1 MGLKDKATA
10 IAVKEG
16 VKYLRKDF
24 DNNSIK
30 LLEQAEK
37 KYAGNEL
44 YTKVFSG
51 LKNALMRKDYVW
63 RNYVKH
69 LITDMDE
76 HVVTQ
81 LVTPIINAAVKSF
94 EIREKAIKKYDCNI
108 PWAVLIDPTAACN
121 LKCTG
126 CWAAEYG
133 KTSQL
138 SYDDLTKIITEG
150 KELGTYVYL
159 FTGGEPLMRKKDL
172 LRICEE
178 NSDCLF
184 ITFTNGTLCDDAFAD
199 ELQRVGNMW
208 LTFSIEGNEE
218 TTDARRGHGT
228 YNAVVSAMARLKA
241 RGVPF
246 GASLC
251 YTKYNAEVIASD
263 EYADFLIDLGCVF
276 AWYFT
281 FMPVGAGATTELMAT
296 AAQRELMYDQIR
308 KWRFKE
314 RKPLFTIDFFNDGEY
329 VGGCIA
335 GGKQY
340 FHINSNGDCE
350 PCVFAHY
357 SNANIKDPDTHMID
371 VLRSP
376 IFMAYRQ
383 RQPFSDNMLR
393 PCPVRDNPGAIKR
406 MVEVSGAKSTDVAC
420 PESVDELIAKT
431 RDFAK
436 EWKVTADRMADEYG
450 FIKGRSRSMSMYN
463 DAEAKHIHDYNE
475 FGDKEEATV

>member
-1 MGLKDKATA
+1 MGVKDKVKE
-10 IAVKEG
+10 IAVHEG
-16 VKYLRKDF
+16 IKMLRKDF

-30 LLEQAEK
+30 IVEAAEK
-37 KYAGNEL
+37 KYKGNEL
-44 YTKVFSG
+44 YLKVLAG
-51 LKNALMRKDYVW
+51 LKNALERKDYVW
-63 RNYVKH
+63 RNYIKK
-69 LITDMDE
+69 LITDTDSNVLE
-76 HVVTQ
+76 RI
-81 LVTPIINAAVKSF
+81 VTPALNAFVKSYDLRV
-94 EIREKAIKKYDCNI
+94 EAMKKYGCNI
-108 PWAVLIDPTAACN
+108 PWAILIDPTAACN

-150 KELGTYVYL
+150 KEMGTYLYL

-172 LRICEE
+172 IKLAEVH
-178 NSDCLF
+178 SDCLF
-184 ITFTNGTLCDDAFAD
+184 LAFTNGTLCDDAFAD
-199 ELQRVGNMW
+199 ELQRVGNMF
-208 LTFSIEGNEE
+208 LTFSIEGNEN
-218 TTDARRGHGT
+218 TNDARRGNGT
-228 YNAVVSAMARLKA
+228 YNAVLSAMARLKA

-251 YTKYNAEVIASD
+251 YTKYNADVIASD

-281 FMPVGAGATTELMAT
+281 FMPVGAGATSELMAT
-296 AAQRELMYDQIR
+296 AEQRELMYDQIR

-314 RKPLFTIDFFNDGEY
+314 QKPLFAIDFFNDGEY

-357 SNANIKDPDTHMID
+357 SNSNIKDPNTHLVD

-376 IFMAYRQ
+376 IFMAYKQ
-383 RQPFSDNMLR
+383 RQPFSENMLR
-393 PCPVRDNPGAIKR
+393 PCPIRDNPGAIKR
-406 MVEVSGAKSTDVAC
+406 IVEVSEAKSTDLAS
-420 PESVDELIAKT
+420 PESVDELFSKTVDVAKL
-431 RDFAK
+431 
-436 EWKVTADRMADEYG
+436 WKKTADEMAGKYG
-450 FIKGRSRSMSMYN
+450 FIKNRVRSVDIYKGYE
-463 DAEAKHIHDYNE
+463 DEHIRDYDE
-475 FGDKEEATV
+475 FGESVG

>member
-1 MGLKDKATA
+1 MGVKDK
-10 IAVKEG
+10 IASTMIREG
-16 VKYLRKDF
+16 IKMLQKDF
-24 DNNSIK
+24 DKNSIK
-30 LLEQAEK
+30 LVEMAEK
-37 KYAGNEL
+37 KFADNAL
-44 YTKVFSG
+44 YLKIFTG
-51 LKNALMRKDYVW
+51 LKKALQREDYVW
-63 RNYVKH
+63 RNYMKKI
-69 LITDMDE
+69 ITETDPNVLE
-76 HVVTQ
+76 KIISP
-81 LVTPIINAAVKSF
+81 LVNAGFRSYELRVEAM
-94 EIREKAIKKYDCNI
+94 KKYDCNI
-108 PWAVLIDPTAACN
+108 PWAILLDPTAACN

-138 SYDDLTKIITEG
+138 SYDDITKIITEG
-150 KELGTYVYL
+150 KELGTFIYL

-172 LRICEE
+172 IKLAEVH
-178 NSDCLF
+178 SDCLF
-184 ITFTNGTLCDDAFAD
+184 ITYTNGTLCDDAFAD
-199 ELQRVGNMW
+199 ELQRVGNMF

-218 TTDARRGHGT
+218 TTDARRGNGT

-251 YTKYNAEVIASD
+251 YTKQNAEVIASD
-263 EYADFLIDLGCVF
+263 EYADFLIDLGCLF

-281 FMPVGAGATTELMAT
+281 FMPVGAGATSELMAT
-296 AAQRELMYDQIR
+296 AEQRELMYDQIR

-314 RKPLFTIDFFNDGEY
+314 QKPLFTIDFFNDGEY

-357 SNANIKDPDTHMID
+357 SNSNIKDPNTHLID

-376 IFMAYRQ
+376 IFMAYKQ

-393 PCPVRDNPGAIKR
+393 PCPIRDNPGAIKR
-406 MVEVSGAKSTDVAC
+406 MVEISGAKSTDLAS
-420 PESVDELIAKT
+420 PESVDELISKT
-431 RDFAK
+431 VDYARL
-436 EWKVTADRMADEYG
+436 WKSTADQMAEKHG
-450 FIKGRSRSMSMYN
+450 FIKNRVRSVDIYN
-463 DAEAKHIHDYNE
+463 GFEGEHIHDYDEFADNE
-475 FGDKEEATV
+475 